1 MKRKLIL
8 LFIITLCLTGCSS
21 LKTPDLNRKIVASHG
36 VLNTESLSQ
45 IESKQENDNA
55 NSNSTVVNAYQLM
68 EKLGIIQLDPE
79 DSITTKNITAALNEA
94 GYNYEDFSIDKLDK
108 NCICFK
114 GSMIAIC
121 MAKTNDVYTMY
132 IYDNDNVESKTL
144 TNIDI
149 EKYKFDK
156 IFTKEN

>member
-1 MKRKLIL
+1 
-8 LFIITLCLTGCSS
+8 
-21 LKTPDLNRKIVASHG
+21 
-36 VLNTESLSQ
+36 
-45 IESKQENDNA
+45 
-55 NSNSTVVNAYQLM
+55 M

-79 DSITTKNITAALNEA
+79 DNITTKNIAAALNEA

-114 GSMIAIC
+114 DSMIAIC

-132 IYDNDNVESKTL
+132 IYDNDNAESKTL

>member
-8 LFIITLCLTGCSS
+8 LSIAVLCLTGCSM
-21 LKTPDLNRKIVASHG
+21 KAPDLNRKIVASHG
-36 VLNTESLSQ
+36 VLNTETLSQ
-45 IESKQENDNA
+45 IESKQEDDNTNNNPA
-55 NSNSTVVNAYQLM
+55 AVNAYELM
-68 EKLGIIQLDPE
+68 EKLGIIQLNPE
-79 DSITTKNITAALNEA
+79 DNVTTKNIISALDEA
-94 GYNYEDFSIDKLDK
+94 GYSYENFSIDKLDK

-121 MAKTNDVYTMY
+121 MAKTNNVYTMY
-132 IYDNDNVESKTL
+132 IYDNDNAESKTL
-144 TNIDI
+144 TNTDI

>member
-8 LFIITLCLTGCSS
+8 LSIAVLCLTGCSM
-21 LKTPDLNRKIVASHG
+21 KAPDLNRKIVASHG
-36 VLNTESLSQ
+36 VLNTETLSQ
-45 IESKQENDNA
+45 IESKQEDDNTNDNPTA
-55 NSNSTVVNAYQLM
+55 VNAYELM
-68 EKLGIIQLDPE
+68 EKLGIIQLNPE
-79 DSITTKNITAALNEA
+79 DSITTKNIASALSEA
-94 GYNYEDFSIDKLDK
+94 GYSYEDFSIDKLDK

-121 MAKTNDVYTMY
+121 MAKTNNVYTMY

-144 TNIDI
+144 TNTDV

>member
-8 LFIITLCLTGCSS
+8 LSIAVLCLTGCSM
-21 LKTPDLNRKIVASHG
+21 KAPDLNRKIVASHG
-36 VLNTESLSQ
+36 VLNTETLSQ
-45 IESKQENDNA
+45 IESKQEDDNA
-55 NSNSTVVNAYQLM
+55 NDNPTAVNAYELM
-68 EKLGIIQLDPE
+68 EKLGIIQLNPE
-79 DSITTKNITAALNEA
+79 DSITTKNITSALSEA
-94 GYNYEDFSIDKLDK
+94 GYSYEDFSIDKLDK

-121 MAKTNDVYTMY
+121 MAKTNNVYTMY

-144 TNIDI
+144 TNTDV

>member
-1 MKRKLIL
+1 MKRKFIL
-8 LFIITLCLTGCSS
+8 LSIAVLCLTGCSM
-21 LKTPDLNRKIVASHG
+21 KAPDLNRKIVASHG
-36 VLNTESLSQ
+36 VLNTETLSQ
-45 IESKQENDNA
+45 IESKQEDDNA
-55 NSNSTVVNAYQLM
+55 NDNPTAVNAYELM
-68 EKLGIIQLDPE
+68 EKLGIIQLNPE
-79 DSITTKNITAALNEA
+79 DSITTKNITSALSEA
-94 GYNYEDFSIDKLDK
+94 GYSYEDFSIDKLDK

-121 MAKTNDVYTMY
+121 MAKTNNVYTMY

-144 TNIDI
+144 TNTDV